1 MGPGRTAREVKVAG
15 EDEQSTARWYNWIAV
30 FFVSVALVLISG
42 NAGLIVER
50 VTNCLIEA
58 VSTQT
63 QKHEHAVT
71 LTSRPFAG
79 NPSLLY
85 QPVLGPSVPANPRP
99 AWANSSSARLRLP
112 RFVSK
117 ITDRRWMKYLES
129 VYGDKVSLH
138 LGEVLDLN
146 SFDLFYTRRLQA
158 AGINPAHYEF
168 DTNECPWSHRR
179 YQPQDTIRRNL
190 LSSGTDMRFDTIAPF
205 SWIEVTHCVFNPR
218 EIDLWTYMS
227 HGSGIWLN
235 VGNIKT
241 VNTRS
246 PSHPI
251 LGRLS
256 KQWAAVINNS
266 NSHTM
271 PPDSVQFLEAE
282 IVCAASEVVFARR
295 GPGRAGLCGAGMYPF
310 KRGFRHQH
318 PFYCHEPHRDEVAA
332 KRKND
337 TRRDWALF
345 SDCIEPIKR
354 HAKPRQRKEK
364 GK

>member
-1 MGPGRTAREVKVAG
+1 MKVAG

-146 SFDLFYTRRLQA
+146 SFDLFTRGACKRPVSTLHITNSIPMNVHGVIE
-158 AGINPAHYEF
+158 GI
-168 DTNECPWSHRR
+168 SHRTQ
-179 YQPQDTIRRNL
+179 Y
-190 LSSGTDMRFDTIAPF
+190 
-205 SWIEVTHCVFNPR
+205 
-218 EIDLWTYMS
+218 
-227 HGSGIWLN
+227 
-235 VGNIKT
+235 
-241 VNTRS
+241 
-246 PSHPI
+246 
-251 LGRLS
+251 
-256 KQWAAVINNS
+256 
-266 NSHTM
+266 
-271 PPDSVQFLEAE
+271 
-282 IVCAASEVVFARR
+282 
-295 GPGRAGLCGAGMYPF
+295 
-310 KRGFRHQH
+310 
-318 PFYCHEPHRDEVAA
+318 VAI
-332 KRKND
+332 
-337 TRRDWALF
+337 
-345 SDCIEPIKR
+345 S
-354 HAKPRQRKEK
+354 
-364 GK
+364 